1 MEQHS
6 SEIGIVYLVGA
17 GPGDVGLITVKGL
30 NCLQEADVVVYDR
43 LSSPQLLRYMKQG
56 ARRIY
61 VGKLPDRHAMK
72 QADINQLL
80 ADLAQEGNK
89 VVRLK
94 GGDPCVF
101 GRVGEEVAVLKQH
114 GVPYEIVPGVT
125 SAVAVPAYAGIPVTH
140 RDYASSFCVVTGHEN
155 PDKLD
160 EFIEWEQMTQSAG
173 TLLFLMGIGKLRVI
187 AERLMSHGRAA
198 DTPVALVRWGT
209 RAEQRTLVGTLAT
222 IADEAERAHFE
233 SPAVIVVGDVVKL
246 REQLAWAE
254 ERPLF
259 GKRVLVTR
267 SRSQASE
274 LVKPIEQLGGET
286 YEYPVIEMRAP
297 VSLGKQQAIHQAF
310 IHAQQYQWLV
320 LTSVNGVKYW
330 FQHLQ
335 EQGQDIRQWANVR
348 IVTVGPKTA
357 EALREYGVQPDVSA
371 AQYSQEGV
379 WDALRP
385 LISPEERVL
394 LARGDLARPWLKEM
408 LQQHGL
414 LVDEVDLYETV
425 LPEYDDPYLVELLEE
440 NAIHL
445 ITFTSSSTVTN
456 LIAALER
463 MGVPDPV
470 AKLGGAQV
478 VCIGEITARTARDAG
493 LQVTAVAERSTIS
506 SMVDEMCRLSSAD
519 KAHIHIQGGC

>member
-1 MEQHS
+1 MERHS
-6 SEIGIVYLVGA
+6 SELGIVYLVGA
-17 GPGDVGLITVKGL
+17 GPGDAGLITVKGL
-30 NCLQEADVVVYDR
+30 NYLQEADVVVYDR
-43 LSSPQLLRYMKQG
+43 LSSPQLLRHMKPG

-80 ADLAQEGNK
+80 ADLALEGHR

-101 GRVGEEVAVLKQH
+101 GRAGEEAAVLKEH
-114 GVPYEIVPGVT
+114 GISFEIVPGVT

-140 RDYASSFCVVTGHEN
+140 REYASSFCVVTGHES

-173 TLLFLMGIGKLRVI
+173 TLLFLMGIGKLRAIV
-187 AERLMSHGRAA
+187 ERLMSHGRAA
-198 DTPVALVRWGT
+198 ETPVALIRWGT
-209 RAEQRTLVGTLAT
+209 RAEQFTIVGTLAT
-222 IADEAERAHFE
+222 IADEAERIRFE
-233 SPAVIVVGDVVKL
+233 SPAIIIVGDVVKL

-274 LVKPIEQLGGET
+274 LVRAVEQLGGEP
-286 YEYPVIEMRAP
+286 YEFPVIEMRAP
-297 VSLGKQQAIHQAF
+297 VSARQKQAIQQAFLQAR
-310 IHAQQYQWLV
+310 QYHWLI
-320 LTSVNGVKYW
+320 LTSVNGVSYW

-335 EQGQDIRQWANVR
+335 DQGQDIRQWAGAR

-371 AQYSQEGV
+371 AKFSQEGV
-379 WDALRP
+379 WDVLRP
-385 LISPEERVL
+385 LVASGERVL
-394 LARGDLARPWLKEM
+394 LASGDLSRPWLKET
-408 LQQHGL
+408 LHQHGL
-414 LVDEVDLYETV
+414 IVDEIDLYETV
-425 LPEYDDPYLVELLEE
+425 LPEEDDPCLLELLED

-456 LIAALER
+456 LIAALTR
-463 MGVPDPV
+463 MGVSNPV
-470 AKLGGAQV
+470 AKLSSAQV
-478 VCIGEITARTARDAG
+478 VCIGDITARTARELG
-493 LQVTAVAERSTIS
+493 LQVDAVAERSTIKGLVEAMS
-506 SMVDEMCRLSSAD
+506 KLCNSEKSN
-519 KAHIHIQGGC
+519 IHIQGGC